1 MSATGTTL
9 ERSWP
14 TGSTH
19 GNRRGVAIVVCGE
32 VSDSAFDTLR
42 ELVAAHDGAVEV
54 VVAGPTPPLMTALYL
69 ADAHLCVVPEGAIDL
84 SAWACNEEHRARALL
99 LQTLARLARL
109 GVGATGSASAASGR
123 CVLRA
128 VVDRPVPPLTVVV
141 VGGRRLVRFA
151 GVSRR
156 ARQRSVEVRVIA
168 R

>member
-109 GVGATGSASAASGR
+109 GVGATGSASAAFRSNTSTCRPSPAWVVKSLGR
-123 CVLRA
+123 S
-128 VVDRPVPPLTVVV
+128 LTPMQN
-141 VGGRRLVRFA
+141 
-151 GVSRR
+151 VSR
-156 ARQRSVEVRVIA
+156 SFSSL
-168 R
+168 